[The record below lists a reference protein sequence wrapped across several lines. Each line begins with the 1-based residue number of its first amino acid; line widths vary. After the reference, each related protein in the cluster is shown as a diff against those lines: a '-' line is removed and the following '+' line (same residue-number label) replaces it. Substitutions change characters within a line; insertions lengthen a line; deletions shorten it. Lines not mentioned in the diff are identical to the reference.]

1 MRDACTHGQIHNR
14 KAILR
19 EGGANGSGDVRKAVP
34 VIYASFISLG
44 HNSSNSP
51 GSLHRQA
58 VHHHSATAFCRIDI
72 VAVQCQLSLI
82 DRHHIFLWAWI
93 FICNDEFYS
102 DRYCGSCCSLILGPP
117 GMMCGVRGAKK
128 APSPARTRDSQ
139 SICKPFSPMERYRSR
154 RFVRCSSAVRYVR

>member
-1 MRDACTHGQIHNR
+1 MGRFKTARQPCAKAGQT
-14 KAILR
+14 
-19 EGGANGSGDVRKAVP
+19 GSGDVRKAVP
-34 VIYASFISLG
+34 VIYASIISSLG

-82 DRHHIFLWAWI
+82 DRHRHIFLWAWI
-93 FICNDEFYS
+93 FICNDESYS

-117 GMMCGVRGAKK
+117 GMMCVVRGAKK